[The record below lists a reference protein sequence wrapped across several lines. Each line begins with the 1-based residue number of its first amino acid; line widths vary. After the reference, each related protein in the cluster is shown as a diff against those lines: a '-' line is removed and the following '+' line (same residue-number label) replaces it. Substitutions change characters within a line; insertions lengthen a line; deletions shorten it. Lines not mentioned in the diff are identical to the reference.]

1 MHRVI
6 IDEEVIATDAM
17 HGWGCARI
25 DTCMSNGCHG
35 RQVVDQTV
43 VTGEALLY
51 QPFEAILPKL
61 VIIPGQI
68 VPTHLVYHY
77 AYYKFRTLIHLR
89 ASPSL

>member
-1 MHRVI
+1 MTNGSHRRHI
-6 IDEEVIATDAM
+6 
-17 HGWGCARI
+17 
-25 DTCMSNGCHG
+25 
-35 RQVVDQTV
+35 VDQAV

-51 QPFEAILPKL
+51 QPFEAIVTKL